1 MVKVFI
7 SDRLQLSTTVCK
19 PVHRLQNSSLQ
30 WSVQQV
36 LICHCL
42 MQLECTNETS
52 QFKVRS
58 ALDFSYDLVSID
70 PHHRQ

>member
-19 PVHRLQNSSLQ
+19 HVHRLQNSSLQ
-30 WSVQQV
+30 WSVQKV
-36 LICHCL
+36 LNCHCS

-58 ALDFSYDLVSID
+58 AFDFPYDLVAID
-70 PHHRQ
+70 HHHRQ